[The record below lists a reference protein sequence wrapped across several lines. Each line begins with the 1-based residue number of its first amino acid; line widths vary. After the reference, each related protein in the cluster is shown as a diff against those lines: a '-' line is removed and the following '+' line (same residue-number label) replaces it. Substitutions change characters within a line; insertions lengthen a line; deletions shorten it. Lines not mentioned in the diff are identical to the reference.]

1 MNGDLVLKSAR
12 GQTPH
17 IFIAAPLP
25 VTLVSQQAKA
35 CSSAIYGV
43 ESVKQFGN
51 DRANKMR
58 SETATH
64 LCH

>member
-25 VTLVSQQAKA
+25 VTLSQPTGQ
-35 CSSAIYGV
+35 GV
-43 ESVKQFGN
+43 F
-51 DRANKMR
+51 
-58 SETATH
+58 
-64 LCH
+64 